1 MLITEVIVGLIIL
14 FGLFGWMD
22 ILIFAKWFGAV
33 NIEIEDLNYKVNPNN
48 INCEK
53 DVNTTLN
60 TVYYEDCE
68 N

>member
-1 MLITEVIVGLIIL
+1 VLITEVIVGLIIL

-33 NIEIEDLNYKVNPNN
+33 NIEIDNLNIKVNPN
-48 INCEK
+48 INCVP
-53 DVNTTLN
+53 DVNATLN